1 MCTLSHNAEVKQHAD
16 KNTQA
21 SNCQME
27 VEEEISSSLTTKL
40 GVHMCTLVSLPQLTF
55 SSVRC
60 FLCGVNHP
68 YILSVSYGLKLNCS
82 ILLFQHNYIIILYF
96 NIFHILIFVF
106 IFYSG
111 WIILPRIQRKTT
123 EQHFKGLANSR

>member
-27 VEEEISSSLTTKL
+27 VEEISSSLTTKL
-40 GVHMCTLVSLPQLTF
+40 GVHVYTLVSLPQITF
-55 SSVRC
+55 SSVRVLIDC

-68 YILSVSYGLKLNCS
+68 YILSVSDGLKWDSQDVALCCC
-82 ILLFQHNYIIILYF
+82 F
-96 NIFHILIFVF
+96 N
-106 IFYSG
+106 
-111 WIILPRIQRKTT
+111 TT
-123 EQHFKGLANSR
+123 IS